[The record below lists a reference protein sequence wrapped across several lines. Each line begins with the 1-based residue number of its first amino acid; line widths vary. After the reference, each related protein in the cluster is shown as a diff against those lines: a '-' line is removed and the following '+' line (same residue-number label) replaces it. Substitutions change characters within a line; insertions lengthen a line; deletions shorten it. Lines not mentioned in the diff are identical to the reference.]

1 MWGGGGG
8 GEGIGSG
15 RGRRVKG
22 ESIEGEGAAK
32 VLGAFSFR
40 SCFSC
45 CHSARS
51 FSVAISLRA

>member
-1 MWGGGGG
+1 MGGGG